1 LAASLGCASIWTPR
15 PSSQG
20 NTIERKVMTNKPD
33 FRSWSQANLAK
44 FAEDVYA
51 KLQEQDDIIQHLQC
65 DLKTALEAYRAL
77 NTTDTK
83 QA

>member
-1 LAASLGCASIWTPR
+1 
-15 PSSQG
+15 
-20 NTIERKVMTNKPD
+20 
-33 FRSWSQANLAK
+33 LAK

-51 KLQEQDDIIQHLQC
+51 KLQEQDDNIQQLQC

-77 NTTDTK
+77 NTNDTK

>member
-1 LAASLGCASIWTPR
+1 
-15 PSSQG
+15 
-20 NTIERKVMTNKPD
+20 MTNRPD
-33 FRSWSQANLAK
+33 FRSWSQDNLAK

-51 KLQEQDDIIQHLQC
+51 KLQKQDDTIQQLQC

-77 NTTDTK
+77 NTNDTK